1 MKAKIL
7 IALAITCLSAA
18 AFADTER
25 KATKEEVKMF
35 CAEIDFQ
42 MEDQQVDM
50 AINYKKCLKSKMR
63 VITDEEGT
71 FIGGPVPFRAPERP
85 EFKNICMAEILNGEI
100 VTESVDCSLGE
111 E

>member
-1 MKAKIL
+1 MKTKIL
-7 IALAITCLSAA
+7 ITLIISCLSAVA
-18 AFADTER
+18 LADSER

-42 MEDQQVDM
+42 MEDQLVDM
-50 AINYKKCLKSKMR
+50 AINYKKCLKAKMR
-63 VITDEEGT
+63 VITDDEGT

-85 EFKNICMAEILNGEI
+85 EFKNICMSQILNGEI